1 MQITTNHK
9 TFETDALNNIWNR
22 LKEFFNTDTIP
33 YERKEYLSSLIS
45 QKGYLP
51 YTQVQALE
59 ELSDAEV
66 IFAVEEK
73 LKKNSTY
80 NGSEFSFSSQSALER
95 RGIKN
100 SAWIK
105 TEQHNIKLVGL
116 AALGNGNRSET
127 PGKFMDWLRELLI
140 LPSGDDKNNVMP
152 ATLYLLPFHPR
163 EFGCAYLPASS
174 EVSPALEDAR
184 LKDLTGLDAKGQV
197 KLFIALTQLCGH
209 PVMYDILPQTA
220 RFSKIILSHPFAA
233 RWFDVKQ
240 LMSNIEA
247 EIDSLSDN
255 YDAKA
260 FLKDKLKGKYYD
272 ANESIQDII
281 SEIEEQLL
289 PKKKELS
296 ENMMKKESQ
305 QILSQRAKKI
315 INDHLGFDEFAQIS
329 EEDIPTDKQGE
340 IIGKLINEGL
350 WPAPGGAWC
359 SSGVPVFDI
368 MSNGA
373 GYPTFKHFD
382 FEGNDVSAFANLD
395 CQTPYYFVYLED
407 GSINE
412 AVVEFFV
419 DYMKKLQMEYN
430 FDAYRVDHIDHIV
443 DKFSEDEKGL
453 PISYRAPR
461 MVLGKLNAAMKE
473 QVCYFGTLAEYM
485 LWDGYLKEYHQDM
498 NFDLLWGNDIV
509 SQMAKTVPAIV
520 EDNETLEKYNSSLP
534 SDRSRLSILKAYNN
548 QDGEFREIDQYPG
561 QLGEAGALFKWL
573 KFKFLPGGKF
583 AQRPVLFID
592 GDESFN
598 KTGIEKVIGA
608 EISMKRDDNR
618 DFFSKFTAINDFAK
632 SNSITRYGKAEILVS
647 DEDKFTVW
655 IVKEDNNNS
664 SLLVAANAQ
673 APTEKICKEMEDGS
687 TQKVVEK
694 GVDIYNKTLQLPE
707 GMNISGRYEFRGFE
721 LVETQC
727 EGNSLSFEKL
737 APSEFY
743 IYRVSK

>member
-247 EIDSLSDN
+247 EIDVLSDN

-368 MSNGA
+368 MSKGA

-382 FEGNDVSAFANLD
+382 YEGNDVSAFANLD

-419 DYMKKLQMEYN
+419 DYMRKLQIEYN

-443 DKFSEDEKGL
+443 DKFSEDENGL

>member
-247 EIDSLSDN
+247 EIDVLSDN

-329 EEDIPTDKQGE
+329 EDDIPTDKQGE

-368 MSNGA
+368 MSKGA

-382 FEGNDVSAFANLD
+382 YEGNDVSAFANLD

-419 DYMKKLQMEYN
+419 DYMKKLQIEYN

-443 DKFSEDEKGL
+443 DKFSEDENGL

>member
-9 TFETDALNNIWNR
+9 TFETESLNNIWSR
-22 LKEFFNTDTIP
+22 MKEFFNTDTIP
-33 YERKEYLSSLIS
+33 LERKEYLSSLIA

-80 NGSEFSFSSQSALER
+80 NGSEFIFSAQSALER
-95 RGIKN
+95 RGVQN

-140 LPSGDDKNNVMP
+140 LPSGDEQNNVMP
-152 ATLYLLPFHPR
+152 STLYLLPFHPR
-163 EFGCAYLPASS
+163 EFGCAYLPSSS

-197 KLFIALTQLCGH
+197 KLFIVLTQLCGH

-240 LMSNIEA
+240 LISNIEA
-247 EIDSLSDN
+247 EIESSGDN
-255 YDAKA
+255 YDAKT
-260 FLKDKLKGKYYD
+260 FLKDKLNGKYYD
-272 ANESIQDII
+272 ANESIQ
-281 SEIEEQLL
+281 EVVAEVEKQLL

-296 ENMMKKESQ
+296 ENMMKKEAQ
-305 QILSQRAKKI
+305 LILSQRAKKI
-315 INDHLGFDEFAQIS
+315 INEHLGFDEFAQIS
-329 EEDIPTDKQGE
+329 EDDIPTDKQGE

-707 GMNISGRYEFRGFE
+707 GMNISGRYEFREFE

>member
-22 LKEFFNTDTIP
+22 MKEFFNTDTIP

-66 IFAVEEK
+66 IFTVEEK

-80 NGSEFSFSSQSALER
+80 NGSEFIFSAQSALER
-95 RGIKN
+95 RGVQN

-140 LPSGDDKNNVMP
+140 LPSGDEKNNVMP
-152 ATLYLLPFHPR
+152 STLYLLPFHPR
-163 EFGCAYLPASS
+163 EFGCAYLPSSS

-240 LMSNIEA
+240 LISNIEA
-247 EIDSLSDN
+247 EIESSGDN
-255 YDAKA
+255 YDAKT
-260 FLKDKLKGKYYD
+260 FLKDKLNGKYYD
-272 ANESIQDII
+272 ANESIQ
-281 SEIEEQLL
+281 EVVAEVEKQLL

-296 ENMMKKESQ
+296 ENMMKKEAQ
-305 QILSQRAKKI
+305 LILSQRAKKI
-315 INDHLGFDEFAQIS
+315 INEHLGFDEFAQIS
-329 EEDIPTDKQGE
+329 EDDIPTDKQGE

-443 DKFSEDEKGL
+443 DKFSEDENGL

-632 SNSITRYGKAEILVS
+632 SNTITRYGKAEILIS
-647 DEDKFTVW
+647 DEDKFTAWV
-655 IVKEDNNNS
+655 IREENNNS

>member
-9 TFETDALNNIWNR
+9 TFEIETLNNIWNS
-22 LKEFFNTDTIP
+22 LKEFFNTDSIL
-33 YERKEYLSSLIS
+33 EDRKSYLSALIS

-51 YTQVQALE
+51 YTQVQALN
-59 ELSDAEV
+59 ELSEAEV

-80 NGSEFSFSSQSALER
+80 SGTEFVFSAQSALER
-95 RGIKN
+95 KGVQN

-105 TEQHNIKLVGL
+105 AEQHNIKLVGL
-116 AALGNGNRSET
+116 AALGDGNKSED
-127 PGKFMDWLRELLI
+127 PGKFIDWLRELLI
-140 LPSGDDKNNVMP
+140 LPSGDERNNVM
-152 ATLYLLPFHPR
+152 ATTLYLLPFHPR
-163 EFGCAYLPASS
+163 EFGCAYLPSSS
-174 EVSPALEDAR
+174 EVSPVLEDVR
-184 LKDLTGLDAKGQV
+184 LKNLISLDAKGQV

-233 RWFDVKQ
+233 RWFDIKQ
-240 LMSNIEA
+240 LISNLES
-247 EIDSLSDN
+247 EIDSISDN
-255 YDAKA
+255 YDAKV
-260 FLKDKLKGKYYD
+260 FLKDKLNGKYYD

-281 SEIEEQLL
+281 SDIEEQLL
-289 PKKKELS
+289 TKKKELS
-296 ENMMKKESQ
+296 ENMMKKEYQ

-315 INDHLGFDEFAQIS
+315 INDSLGFDKFTQVS
-329 EEDIPTDKQGE
+329 EDDIKTDKQGE
-340 IIGKLINEGL
+340 IIGKLIKEGL

-359 SSGVPVFDI
+359 SSGVPIFDI
-368 MSNGA
+368 MSKGA
-373 GYPTFKHFD
+373 GYPKFKHFD

-395 CQTPYYFVYLED
+395 CQTPYYFVHLED
-407 GSINE
+407 GSSND
-412 AVVEFFV
+412 AVVDFFV
-419 DYMKKLQMEYN
+419 DYMKKLQVEYN

-461 MVLGKLNAAMKE
+461 MVLGKLNTAMKE

-509 SQMAKTVPAIV
+509 SQMAKTVLAIV
-520 EDNETLEKYNSSLP
+520 EDNKTLEKYNSSLP
-534 SDRSRLSILKAYNN
+534 SDKSKLSILKAYNN

-573 KFKFLPGGKF
+573 KFKFLPSGKF

-618 DFFSKFTAINDFAK
+618 NFFNKFIAINDFAK
-632 SNSITRYGKAEILVS
+632 ANTITRYGKSEILVC
-647 DEDKFTVW
+647 DDDKFTAW
-655 IVKEDNNNS
+655 LISENNNNS
-664 SLLVAANAQ
+664 SILVVANAQ
-673 APTEKICKEMEDGS
+673 APTEKIFKEMEDGS
-687 TQKVVEK
+687 SQKVVEK
-694 GVDIYNKTLQLPE
+694 GQNIFNKTFCLQD
-707 GMNISGRYEFRGFE
+707 GMNIVGQYEFVESE
-721 LVETQC
+721 LIEKSYV
-727 EGNSLSFEKL
+727 GNSLFFEKL

-743 IYRVSK
+743 IYRVEK

>member
-9 TFETDALNNIWNR
+9 TFETESLNNIWSR
-22 LKEFFNTDTIP
+22 MKEFFNTDTIP
-33 YERKEYLSSLIS
+33 HERKEYLSSLIA

-80 NGSEFSFSSQSALER
+80 NGSEFIFSAQSALER
-95 RGIKN
+95 RGVQN

-247 EIDSLSDN
+247 EIDVLSDN

-368 MSNGA
+368 MSKGA

-382 FEGNDVSAFANLD
+382 YEGNDVSAFANLD

-419 DYMKKLQMEYN
+419 DYMKKLQIEYN

-443 DKFSEDEKGL
+443 DKFSEDENGL

-461 MVLGKLNAAMKE
+461 MVLGKLNASMKE

-520 EDNETLEKYNSSLP
+520 EDNETLEKYNSLLP

-573 KFKFLPGGKF
+573 KFKFLPGGKL

-707 GMNISGRYEFRGFE
+707 GMNIVGRYEFRGFE
-721 LVETQC
+721 LEETQC

-737 APSEFY
+737 APGEFY

>member
-33 YERKEYLSSLIS
+33 YERKEYLSSLIA

-66 IFAVEEK
+66 IFTVEEK

-80 NGSEFSFSSQSALER
+80 NGSEFIFSAQSALER
-95 RGIKN
+95 RGVQN

-247 EIDSLSDN
+247 EIDVLSDN

-315 INDHLGFDEFAQIS
+315 INDHLDFDEFAQIS

-368 MSNGA
+368 MSKGA

-382 FEGNDVSAFANLD
+382 YEGNDVSAFANLD

-419 DYMKKLQMEYN
+419 DYMKKLQIEYN

-443 DKFSEDEKGL
+443 DKFSEDENGL

-573 KFKFLPGGKF
+573 KFKFLPGGKL

-608 EISMKRDDNR
+608 EISMKREDNR
-618 DFFSKFTAINDFAK
+618 DFFNKFTAINDFAK
-632 SNSITRYGKAEILVS
+632 SNTITRYGKAEILIS
-647 DEDKFTVW
+647 DEDKFTAWV
-655 IVKEDNNNS
+655 IREENNNS
-664 SLLVAANAQ
+664 SLLVVANAQ
-673 APTEKICKEMEDGS
+673 APTEKICKETEDGS

-694 GVDIYNKTLQLPE
+694 GVDIFNKTLQLPE
-707 GMNISGRYEFRGFE
+707 GMNIVGRYEFRGFE
-721 LVETQC
+721 LEETQC

-737 APSEFY
+737 APGEFY

>member
-247 EIDSLSDN
+247 EIDVLSDN

-368 MSNGA
+368 MSKGA

-382 FEGNDVSAFANLD
+382 YEGNDVSAFANLD

-419 DYMKKLQMEYN
+419 DYMKKLQIEYN

-443 DKFSEDEKGL
+443 DKFSEDENGL

-461 MVLGKLNAAMKE
+461 MVLGKLNASMKE

-534 SDRSRLSILKAYNN
+534 SERSRLSILKAYNN

-573 KFKFLPGGKF
+573 KFKFLPGGKL

-608 EISMKRDDNR
+608 EISMKREDNR
-618 DFFSKFTAINDFAK
+618 DFFNKFTAINDFAK
-632 SNSITRYGKAEILVS
+632 SNTITRYGKAEILIS

-673 APTEKICKEMEDGS
+673 APTEKICKETEDGS

>member
-1 MQITTNHK
+1 
-9 TFETDALNNIWNR
+9 
-22 LKEFFNTDTIP
+22 
-33 YERKEYLSSLIS
+33 
-45 QKGYLP
+45 
-51 YTQVQALE
+51 
-59 ELSDAEV
+59 
-66 IFAVEEK
+66 
-73 LKKNSTY
+73 
-80 NGSEFSFSSQSALER
+80 
-95 RGIKN
+95 
-100 SAWIK
+100 
-105 TEQHNIKLVGL
+105 
-116 AALGNGNRSET
+116 
-127 PGKFMDWLRELLI
+127 
-140 LPSGDDKNNVMP
+140 
-152 ATLYLLPFHPR
+152 
-163 EFGCAYLPASS
+163 
-174 EVSPALEDAR
+174 
-184 LKDLTGLDAKGQV
+184 
-197 KLFIALTQLCGH
+197 
-209 PVMYDILPQTA
+209 
-220 RFSKIILSHPFAA
+220 
-233 RWFDVKQ
+233 
-240 LMSNIEA
+240 
-247 EIDSLSDN
+247 
-255 YDAKA
+255 
-260 FLKDKLKGKYYD
+260 
-272 ANESIQDII
+272 
-281 SEIEEQLL
+281 
-289 PKKKELS
+289 
-296 ENMMKKESQ
+296 
-305 QILSQRAKKI
+305 
-315 INDHLGFDEFAQIS
+315 
-329 EEDIPTDKQGE
+329 
-340 IIGKLINEGL
+340 
-350 WPAPGGAWC
+350 
-359 SSGVPVFDI
+359 
-368 MSNGA
+368 
-373 GYPTFKHFD
+373 
-382 FEGNDVSAFANLD
+382 
-395 CQTPYYFVYLED
+395 
-407 GSINE
+407 
-412 AVVEFFV
+412 
-419 DYMKKLQMEYN
+419 MKKLQMEYN

-443 DKFSEDEKGL
+443 DKFSEDENGL

-534 SDRSRLSILKAYNN
+534 SDKSRLSILKAYNN